1 MGLTTG
7 QLREERFRA
16 AKRPMFVGIVVNL
29 LLVATKATAGILG
42 HSYALVA
49 DAVESLTDVVT
60 SVAVL
65 LGLQYAAKPADED
78 HPHGHGKAEPLA
90 ASVVAL
96 VLLAIAVGVA
106 VESVRMIHTP
116 HSPPASFTLVVLV
129 GVLAVKEV
137 MFRFILRTGHEV
149 GSTALKSEA
158 WHQRSDAITSLA
170 AFIGITVALIGGK
183 QYASADDWA
192 ALLASAVIGYNA
204 LLLLR
209 GATSELLDKA
219 PSDELAEQ
227 ICTVA
232 TAVDGVLGTHKCFVR
247 KVGFDYFV
255 DLDILVDGELT
266 VRQGHNL
273 AHDVQDRIRGVVP
286 SVTRVLVHVEPIDE
300 FARRPLF
307 GEES

>member
-1 MGLTTG
+1 
-7 QLREERFRA
+7 
-16 AKRPMFVGIVVNL
+16 MFVGIAVNL
-29 LLVATKATAGILG
+29 LLVAVKATTGFLG
-42 HSYALVA
+42 HSYALIA
-49 DAVESLTDVVT
+49 DAAESLTDVAT
-60 SVAVL
+60 SSAVL
-65 LGLQYAAKPADED
+65 LGLQYASKPADED

-90 ASVVAL
+90 ASAVAL
-96 VLLAIAVGVA
+96 VLLGIAVAVA

-116 HSPPASFTLVVLV
+116 HSPPAAFTLVVLI

-170 AFIGITVALIGGK
+170 AFIGITIALIGGK
-183 QYASADDWA
+183 QYAAADDWA

-209 GATSELLDKA
+209 GSTAELLDQA
-219 PSDELAEQ
+219 PSDELSEQ

-307 GEES
+307 SEDG